1 MASTKLAVRSAGIR
15 PTQATTHPAAVGG
28 HGMPSHSGQCWLHKA
43 LIFVPVVVSLVVPL
57 VVLVAA
63 GARSEADGIQA

>member
-1 MASTKLAVRSAGIR
+1 
-15 PTQATTHPAAVGG
+15 
-28 HGMPSHSGQCWLHKA
+28 MPSHSGQCWLHKA